1 MERVRTSHPSP
12 AQLEA
17 LVQFLERKPSLA
29 KGFSKS
35 LGAKQLAHKE
45 WSRLAT
51 TLNSMGGCI
60 KNDKKWIKQ
69 SENQESESPSILA
82 RGLYEEPIPGTSGV
96 LLEQPM
102 DYTPNEIVIDNA
114 ERNNLNAI
122 MDHELE
128 NENITLQNQEMS
140 PETVPVAYNTENADS
155 VQVNVS
161 ERIPLRRSRQP
172 PSVTSTPRR
181 PRCRRRLVQNRVLP
195 SSPPAQRRTQLVGV
209 THKFLELETRRVNL
223 EEKLVSVM
231 EHFME
236 YQRDIIDAV
245 GKLGAGMSSL
255 ADAINRTNT

>member
-1 MERVRTSHPSP
+1 
-12 AQLEA
+12 
-17 LVQFLERKPSLA
+17 
-29 KGFSKS
+29 
-35 LGAKQLAHKE
+35 
-45 WSRLAT
+45 
-51 TLNSMGGCI
+51 
-60 KNDKKWIKQ
+60 
-69 SENQESESPSILA
+69 
-82 RGLYEEPIPGTSGV
+82 
-96 LLEQPM
+96 
-102 DYTPNEIVIDNA
+102 
-114 ERNNLNAI
+114 
-122 MDHELE
+122 
-128 NENITLQNQEMS
+128 MS

-209 THKFLELETRRVNL
+209 THKFLELDTRRVNL